1 LRGIVAR
8 PDGLLSGPLTADEI
22 KMLLI
27 VGYVIILASAVGTYA
42 VHGSLAA
49 LWMPMEYVA
58 IFGLAIGGFIAGN
71 GVKTVKATLAA
82 LPSVF
87 KGSHL
92 NKALYMDLLAMLF
105 EILAKVRKEGLMS
118 IENDIE
124 NPHESA
130 VFSKYPNIVKDHHVM
145 EFICDYLRMMVGGN
159 LNAFEIENLMD
170 VEIETHHQEAHVPA
184 HAVSKLADAVPA
196 FGIVVAVMGV
206 VNVMGSVGAPPAV
219 LGKMIGGALVG
230 TFLGIL
236 LAYGF
241 VAPIAGQLEQK
252 VEEEGKIFQVIK
264 TVLLASMNG
273 YAPQVAVEFGRKVL
287 YSGDRPRFIE
297 LEEDL
302 KARKGK

>member
-1 LRGIVAR
+1 
-8 PDGLLSGPLTADEI
+8 
-22 KMLLI
+22 MFLLI
-27 VGYVIILASAVGTYA
+27 GYVVILLASVGTYA

-49 LWMPMEYVA
+49 LFVPMEY
-58 IFGLAIGGFIAGN
+58 LAIVGLTIGSFVATNSNKAI
-71 GVKTVKATLAA
+71 KATLSA
-82 LPSVF
+82 LPTVL

-92 NKALYMDLLAMLF
+92 NKALYMELLAMLY
-105 EILAKVRKEGLMS
+105 EILGKVRKEGLMS
-118 IENDIE
+118 IEGDIE
-124 NPHESA
+124 NPENSPI
-130 VFSKYPNIVKDHHVM
+130 FSKYPTVIKDHHVM
-145 EFICDYLRMMVGGN
+145 EFITDYLRMMVGGN

-170 VEIETHHQEAHVPA
+170 IEIETHHHEAHVPA
-184 HAVSKLADAVPA
+184 HVMSKVADATPA

-206 VNVMGSVGAPPAV
+206 VNVMGSVGEPPAV

-236 LAYGF
+236 VSYGF

-252 VEEEGKIFQVIK
+252 AEEGGKIYQCIK
-264 TVLLASMNG
+264 AVLLASMNG

-287 YSGDRPRFIE
+287 YSTDRPGFLE

>member
-1 LRGIVAR
+1 
-8 PDGLLSGPLTADEI
+8 
-22 KMLLI
+22 MLLI
-27 VGYVIILASAVGTYA
+27 IGYVIILAASIGTYA

-58 IFGLAIGGFIAGN
+58 IFGLAMGGFIAGN
-71 GVKTVKATLAA
+71 GIKALKATLKA
-82 LPSVF
+82 LPKVF
-87 KGSHL
+87 KGTHL

-124 NPHESA
+124 NPNDSA
-130 VFSKYPNIVKDHHVM
+130 VFSKYPNIVGDHHVM
-145 EFICDYLRMMVGGN
+145 EFTCDYLRMMVGGN

-170 VEIETHHQEAHVPA
+170 LEIETHHQEAHVPV
-184 HAVSKLADAVPA
+184 HAVSKLADATPA
-196 FGIVVAVMGV
+196 FGIIVAVMGV
-206 VNVMGSVGAPPAV
+206 VNVMSSVGAPPAV

-230 TFLGIL
+230 TFIGIL

-252 VEEEGKIFQVIK
+252 VEEEGKIFHVIK

-287 YSGDRPRFIE
+287 FSGDRPRFIE

>member
-1 LRGIVAR
+1 VF
-8 PDGLLSGPLTADEI
+8 
-22 KMLLI
+22 LLI
-27 VGYVIILASAVGTYA
+27 GYVVILLASVGTYA

-49 LWMPMEYVA
+49 LFVPMEYLA
-58 IFGLAIGGFIAGN
+58 IVGLTIGGFVAGN
-71 GVKTVKATLAA
+71 GGKAIKATVAA
-82 LPSVF
+82 LPSVL

-92 NKALYMDLLAMLF
+92 NKALYMELLAMLY
-105 EILAKVRKEGLMS
+105 EILGKVRKEGLMS
-118 IENDIE
+118 IEGDIE
-124 NPHESA
+124 NPDSSPI
-130 VFSKYPNIVKDHHVM
+130 FSKYPTVIHDHHVM
-145 EFICDYLRMMVGGN
+145 EFITDYLRMMVGGN

-170 VEIETHHQEAHVPA
+170 LEIETHHHEAHLPA
-184 HAVSKLADAVPA
+184 HVMSKTADSVPA

-206 VNVMGSVGAPPAV
+206 VNVMGSVGEPPAV

-236 LAYGF
+236 VSYGF

-252 VEEEGKIFQVIK
+252 AEDGSKIYQCIK
-264 TVLLASMNG
+264 AVLLASMNG

-287 YSGDRPRFIE
+287 YSTDRPGFLE